1 LSVIFLDSFMSN
13 FNAVMGIQGAY
24 NIVCRAEKKYK
35 KALEA
40 FGGSHKLEFPNTSY
54 FLPVIYSLT
63 GIKVR
68 DLDSAGEP
76 VQLARKLLPQN
87 NINKG
92 RLPLFRTLL
101 DAGMAAI
108 FAEEITEAIRYME
121 QPDFYQAE
129 LEDPDIK
136 KGMIW
141 LGAADDAIMR
151 RRGMEFVEGN
161 SPGFALI
168 NGSASDSKTARKIA
182 EEYQQKNIYVFM
194 AAGSGPGTLAEQLID
209 EGVNIGWNSH
219 LVPFGPDI
227 SASVF
232 SLGFVNRVAMSF
244 GGVQPGDY
252 KKILAYGKERIFA
265 FINSLGDITAEW
277 GANVAGA
284 VNWGFPVIADRDIKE
299 ILPAGVCPDEQIVS
313 NVSHEKMS
321 RRSIEVRGLKLN
333 IKKIDIPL
341 DYDPAFEG
349 ERIRKDEIFIE
360 TGGGRS
366 QCVELVKMADI
377 NEIEDGKV
385 TVIGPDVKDTAR
397 GSLLPLGI
405 YVKVAGRNMEP
416 DFEPVL
422 ERQIHH
428 LINCAHGI
436 MHIGQRDTTRICVS
450 CQAVEKGFTIKD
462 IGEILYTGLHQ
473 DFSNIAER
481 VEVTLFTENKE
492 VSRLKKL
499 CKAEYRAR
507 DKRVENMTDESEEVF
522 YSCTICQSLAPGHV
536 CIISPERSGPCGAY
550 NWLDCKASFEINP
563 IGPNKPVE
571 KGECLDPFSG
581 QWKGVNEFIYSAS
594 GQTLRH
600 YNLYSLMNEP
610 VSTCSCCEC
619 ICALLPACNGV
630 MTVNREYSGE
640 TPSGM
645 KFSELAGLIGYGQ
658 SVPGFVGHSKYNI
671 TQGKFISGDGGLL
684 RLVWMPESMK
694 VELRDRLTMRENALG
709 VPDLIDMIAD
719 ETVGVTEE
727 DVLMHLEEK
736 GHPVLKMDP
745 IL

>member
-1 LSVIFLDSFMSN
+1 MSN
-13 FNAVMGIQGAY
+13 LSTFAVIRGAF
-24 NIVCRAEKKYK
+24 NIVFRAEKKCEE
-35 KALEA
+35 ALEA
-40 FGGSHKLEFPNTSY
+40 FGGSQKLEFPNTSY

-68 DLDSAGEP
+68 NLDSAREP
-76 VQLARKLLPQN
+76 IQLARKLLPQN
-87 NINKG
+87 DVNEG
-92 RLPLFRTLL
+92 RLSLFRILL
-101 DAGMAAI
+101 YAGMAAI
-108 FAEEITEAIRYME
+108 FAEEIIEAIRYIE
-121 QPDFYQAE
+121 QPYFYQAE
-129 LEDPDIK
+129 VEEPDIK
-136 KGMIW
+136 NGMIW

-151 RRGMEFVEGN
+151 RRGMEFVEG
-161 SPGFALI
+161 SAPGFALI
-168 NGSASDSKTARKIA
+168 TGSASDSKTAKKIA
-182 EEYQQKNIYVFM
+182 EEYQQKSIYVFM
-194 AAGSGPGTLAEQLID
+194 TAGGGPRTLAEQLID
-209 EGVNIGWNSH
+209 EGVNIGWNSR

-227 SASVF
+227 SAAVF
-232 SLGFVNRVAMSF
+232 SLGFTNRVAMLF

-277 GANVAGA
+277 GANAAGA
-284 VNWGFPVIADRDIKE
+284 INWGFPIIADRDIKQ
-299 ILPAGVCPDEQIVS
+299 ILPAGVCPYEQTVS

-321 RRSIEVRGLKLN
+321 RRSVEVRGLKLN
-333 IKKIDIPL
+333 IKRIDIPL
-341 DYDPAFEG
+341 DYDPVFEG
-349 ERIRKDEIFIE
+349 ERIRKDEIFLE
-360 TGGGRS
+360 MGGGRS

-377 NEIEDGKV
+377 NKINDGKV
-385 TVIGPDVKDTAR
+385 TVIGPDVNDITR

-405 YVKVAGRNMEP
+405 YVKVAGRNMQP

-436 MHIGQRDTTRICVS
+436 MHIGQRDITRICVS

-462 IGEILYTGLHQ
+462 IGEILYTGFHQ
-473 DFSNIAER
+473 DFSNIVER
-481 VEVTLFTENKE
+481 VEVNLYTENNDVKI
-492 VSRLKKL
+492 LKAL
-499 CKAEYRAR
+499 SIDEYRSR
-507 DKRVENMTDESEEVF
+507 DKRVENMTDESEDVF

-571 KGECLDPFSG
+571 KGECLDPVLG
-581 QWKGVNEFIYSAS
+581 QWKGVNEFIYSVS
-594 GQTLRH
+594 GQASEH

-610 VSTCSCCEC
+610 MTTCSCCEC
-619 ICALLPACNGV
+619 ICAVLPSCNGV
-630 MTVNREYSGE
+630 MTFNREYGGE
-640 TPSGM
+640 TPGGM

-684 RLVWMPESMK
+684 RLVWMPESLK
-694 VELRDRLTMRENALG
+694 VELRDRLTMRGNALG
-709 VPDLIDMIAD
+709 VPDLIEMIAD

-727 DVLMHLEEK
+727 DVLMYLEEK
-736 GHPVLKMDP
+736 GHPALKMDT
-745 IL
+745 II